1 MDILRQIM
9 DERRGAV
16 EEAQT
21 AVPIEALRERAADRV
36 HHSLVAT
43 LGREGTSIVAEV
55 KKASPSAGLL
65 RPEYDPG
72 AMAGIYE
79 ANGACGISVLT
90 EPKHFL
96 GSAAHLEAVRA
107 AVSLP
112 VLRKDFMC
120 DPYQVIEAA
129 AWGADVILLIVAA
142 LDDGLMRTLYETA
155 RELGLDV
162 LAESHNEAELERAL
176 ALDDAIVG
184 VNSRNLKTLKT
195 DLAVAHALSG
205 KLPAGRL
212 SLAESGIKTRADI
225 EGLAGAGYSG
235 FLIGESIVGNEDPG
249 TKLRELL
256 GADFHTSD
264 QRPLQSGQ
272 SGQKEAHSTLSLR

>member
-1 MDILRQIM
+1 MDILQQIM
-9 DERRGAV
+9 GERRAAV
-16 EEAQT
+16 DVARRE
-21 AVPIEALRERAADRV
+21 VSVEALRERAAGRV
-36 HHSLVAT
+36 HHSLEEA

-65 RPEYDPG
+65 RPDYDPG

-96 GSAAHLEAVRA
+96 GSADHLAAVRA

-120 DPYQVIEAA
+120 DPYQVLEAA
-129 AWGADVILLIVAA
+129 AWGADVVLLIVAA
-142 LDDGLMRTLYETA
+142 LEDGLMRDLYDTA

-162 LAESHNEAELERAL
+162 LAESHNEEELERAL
-176 ALDDAIVG
+176 RLEDAILG

-195 DLAVAHALSG
+195 DLATAHALSG
-205 KLPAGRL
+205 RVPPDRL
-212 SLAESGIKTRADI
+212 SLAESGIKTRHDI
-225 EGLAGAGYSG
+225 EGLTGAGYSG
-235 FLIGESIVGNEDPG
+235 FLIGESIVGHDDPG
-249 TKLRELL
+249 AKLRELR
-256 GADFHTSD
+256 G
-264 QRPLQSGQ
+264 
-272 SGQKEAHSTLSLR
+272 EHS

>member
-9 DERRGAV
+9 DERRVAV
-16 EEAQT
+16 DEARK
-21 AVPIEALRERAADRV
+21 AVPVESLRERAADRV
-36 HHSLVAT
+36 HHSLVEA
-43 LGREGTSIVAEV
+43 LGGAGTSIVAEV

-65 RPEYDPG
+65 RPDYDPG
-72 AMAGIYE
+72 TMAGIYE

-96 GSAAHLEAVRA
+96 GSVDHLAAVRA
-107 AVSLP
+107 AVALP

-142 LDDGLMRTLYETA
+142 LDDGVMRELHDTA

-162 LAESHNEAELERAL
+162 LAESHNEEELARAL
-176 ALDDAIVG
+176 LLEDAIVG

-195 DLAVAHALSG
+195 DLAVAHAMSSQI
-205 KLPAGRL
+205 PADRL
-212 SLAESGIKTRADI
+212 SLAESGIKTREDI
-225 EGLAGAGYSG
+225 EGLTGAGYSG
-235 FLIGESIVGNEDPG
+235 FLIGESIVGHEDPG
-249 TKLRELL
+249 AKLRELL
-256 GADFHTSD
+256 GK
-264 QRPLQSGQ
+264 G
-272 SGQKEAHSTLSLR
+272 E